1 MNTDKPIVPNEW
13 TDLFVALADFAEA
26 CGGSFH
32 CSDPVKAEAMARVFG
47 TAAYLLDYREDEAI
61 RLQISGRDFADD
73 LVARARKPLGRYTV
87 MPEGAALAM
96 LHRVAS
102 ESLPGGIIIIA
113 RVETVEAIVRSAPVQ
128 GVSRSLTRV
137 AWPNGA
143 VGRIVKPGDVE
154 PIRGVSARFCLVA
167 EWPSQEDW
175 HHDIGAAVPDR
186 RCVVKYQE
194 ITKDDI
200 ARWRREIRD
209 APLVQMPRYPDAE
222 NALAEAQ
229 ALADGNGAPVCLE
242 ITLTAEGQAI
252 GTQRL
257 WVYPLAT
264 FDQWMI
270 ERDADGAERPVFIG
284 ASEVVL

>member
-1 MNTDKPIVPNEW
+1 MSIDNPIVPNEW
-13 TDLFVALADFAEA
+13 TEFYIALADFATA

-32 CSDPVKAEAMARVFG
+32 CSDPVKAEAMARVFNA
-47 TAAYLLDYREDEAI
+47 TADMLRWNEETAFAVEQD
-61 RLQISGRDFADD
+61 GRAFAAD
-73 LVARARKPLGRYTV
+73 LVTRAGKPRRRYTV
-87 MPEGAALAM
+87 MDTAGALAM

-175 HHDIGAAVPDR
+175 HHVEMAVREGAAQIVMLSEP
-186 RCVVKYQE
+186 
-194 ITKDDI
+194 
-200 ARWRREIRD
+200 
-209 APLVQMPRYPDAE
+209 PYPI
-222 NALAEAQ
+222 
-229 ALADGNGAPVCLE
+229 GGGA
-242 ITLTAEGQAI
+242 
-252 GTQRL
+252 
-257 WVYPLAT
+257 
-264 FDQWMI
+264 
-270 ERDADGAERPVFIG
+270 
-284 ASEVVL
+284 